1 MKMRPVI
8 KNKNINR
15 GAAILSLIFAVL
27 FFIVFARFFYIQ
39 ATGEVHGEALVERAE
54 KMYSK
59 TRTLEAY
66 RGKILDR
73 NGEAI
78 AEDTSSYK
86 LIAILDKELKGE
98 HVVDPEETAE
108 KLAPLIGMQEKDVER
123 ILTKKAKQVEFG
135 ANGRDISQTLKQKI
149 DDLKLQGIKF
159 IRDKKRFYPNG
170 TFASHL
176 IGYAQ
181 KDIDTG
187 ETIGMFG
194 IEKSLEKYLQE
205 KDGYLRYE
213 SDQKGWKLPNGKE
226 EIVAPKNGDNVYL
239 TIDQK
244 IQTFL
249 EDSMNEVAKQY
260 KPEKIIAVVA
270 DPKTGQILA
279 MGQRP
284 SFDPNKRNINYYY
297 NDIVSY
303 PFEPGSTMKI
313 FSLAAAIEE
322 GVYNGNASFPSGSYI
337 VSKNAKAIRDHN
349 GGRGWGS
356 ITFNEG
362 VQRSSNVAFSI
373 IAKEL
378 LGTDRLYDY
387 YSKFGFD
394 KKTGIDLPNEAKTV
408 LNSGTEV
415 DKVIS
420 AFGQATA
427 ITPIQQIQAATAI
440 ANDGKMMKP
449 YVIDK
454 IVDIDNEKV
463 VEKHKPE
470 VAGEPISAKTSKKV
484 LDILETVVS
493 GEKGTGK
500 PFRIEGYEV
509 AGKTG
514 TAQIAAPNG
523 GYLRGNDNH
532 IFSFLGMAPKND
544 PQLIVYVAV
553 QQPKLNGGAGSAPVS
568 MIFNTVMKNSL
579 QYLQIK
585 PTEKSKKTSKVEVG
599 EKLPLLREKTLK
611 EAAELVKDK
620 NFNMVVLGD
629 GEKIIDQFPEAETS
643 IITNDRILLQ
653 TSEKVKMPDI
663 IGWSKR
669 DVMKLANLL
678 ELELESN
685 GHGFVTK
692 QTIKK
697 GSVIKKGDKLVIQLK
712 DQLPKEED
720 EKEEQKE
727 EQKKEQKEE
736 QKEEPK
742 AEEN

>member
-1 MKMRPVI
+1 MRPVI

-54 KMYSK
+54 KMYSRTK
-59 TRTLEAY
+59 TLEAY

-86 LIAILDKELKGE
+86 LIAILDKKLKGE
-98 HVVDPEETAE
+98 HVVNPEETAE
-108 KLAPLIGMQEKDVER
+108 KLAPLIGMKEEEVER
-123 ILTKKAKQVEFG
+123 ILKKDAKQVEFG
-135 ANGRDISQTLKQKI
+135 ADGRDISQTLKQKI
-149 DDLKLQGIKF
+149 DDLKLQGITF

-260 KPEKIIAVVA
+260 KPEKVIAVVA

-297 NDIVSY
+297 NDVVSY

-313 FSLAAAIEE
+313 FTLAAAIEE
-322 GVYNGNASFPSGSYI
+322 GVYNGNAFFSSGSYMA
-337 VSKNAKAIRDHN
+337 SKRAPLIKDHN
-349 GGRGWGS
+349 KSGWGS
-356 ITFNEG
+356 ISFNEG

-373 IAKEL
+373 IGKEL
-378 LGTDRLYDY
+378 LGTDRLYEY
-387 YSKFGFD
+387 FSKFGFD

-408 LNSGTEV
+408 LNSNTEF

-427 ITPIQQIQAATAI
+427 VTPIQQIQAATAI
-440 ANDGKMMKP
+440 ANGGKMMKP

-454 IVDIDNEKV
+454 IVDIDKEKI
-463 VEKHKPE
+463 VEQHKPE
-470 VAGEPISAKTSKKV
+470 VAGQPISKKTSEKV

-493 GEKGTGK
+493 GEHGTGK
-500 PFRIEGYEV
+500 PFQIEGYDV

-514 TAQIAAPNG
+514 TAQIADGPN

-532 IFSFLGMAPKND
+532 VFSFLGMAPKED
-544 PQLIVYVAV
+544 PQLIVYVGI
-553 QQPKLNGGAGSAPVS
+553 QQPKLNGQAGSTPVS

-585 PTEKSKKTSKVEVG
+585 PTEKDKKTNKVETG
-599 EKLPLLREKTLK
+599 ETLPLLREKTLK
-611 EAAELVKDK
+611 EASEIVKEK
-620 NFNMVVLGD
+620 NFNIVVLGD
-629 GEKIIDQFPEAETS
+629 GDKIIDQFPEAKTS
-643 IITNDRILLQ
+643 IIANEKVLIQ

-712 DQLPKEED
+712 DQLPKEKEED
-720 EKEEQKE
+720 EKEEQQVE
-727 EQKKEQKEE
+727 EQQ
-736 QKEEPK
+736 

>member
-54 KMYSK
+54 KMYSRTK
-59 TRTLEAY
+59 TLEAY

-86 LIAILDKELKGE
+86 LIAILDKKLKGE
-98 HVVDPEETAE
+98 HVVNPEETAE
-108 KLAPLIGMQEKDVER
+108 KLAPLIGMKEEEVER
-123 ILTKKAKQVEFG
+123 ILKKDAKQVEFG
-135 ANGRDISQTLKQKI
+135 ADGRDISQTLKQKI
-149 DDLKLQGIKF
+149 DDLKLQGITF

-260 KPEKIIAVVA
+260 KPEKVIAVVA

-297 NDIVSY
+297 NDVVSY

-313 FSLAAAIEE
+313 FTLAAAIEE
-322 GVYNGNASFPSGSYI
+322 GVYNGNAFFSSGSYMA
-337 VSKNAKAIRDHN
+337 SKRAPLIKDHN
-349 GGRGWGS
+349 KSGWGS
-356 ITFNEG
+356 ISFNEG

-373 IAKEL
+373 IGKEL
-378 LGTDRLYDY
+378 LGTDRLYEY
-387 YSKFGFD
+387 FSKFGFD

-408 LNSGTEV
+408 LNSNTEF

-427 ITPIQQIQAATAI
+427 VTPIQQIQAATAI
-440 ANDGKMMKP
+440 ANGGKMMKP

-454 IVDIDNEKV
+454 IVDIDKEKI
-463 VEKHKPE
+463 VEQHKPE
-470 VAGEPISAKTSKKV
+470 VAGQPISKKTSEKV

-493 GEKGTGK
+493 GEHGTGK
-500 PFRIEGYEV
+500 PFQIEGYDV

-514 TAQIAAPNG
+514 TAQIADGPN

-532 IFSFLGMAPKND
+532 VFSFLGMAPKED
-544 PQLIVYVAV
+544 PQLIVYVGI
-553 QQPKLNGGAGSAPVS
+553 QQPKLNGQAGSTPVS

-585 PTEKSKKTSKVEVG
+585 PTEKDKKTNKVETG
-599 EKLPLLREKTLK
+599 ETLPLLREKTLK
-611 EAAELVKDK
+611 EASEIVKEK
-620 NFNMVVLGD
+620 NFNIVVLGD
-629 GEKIIDQFPEAETS
+629 GDKIIDQFPEAKTS
-643 IITNDRILLQ
+643 IIANEKVLIQ

-712 DQLPKEED
+712 DQLPKEKEED
-720 EKEEQKE
+720 EKEEQQVE
-727 EQKKEQKEE
+727 EQQ
-736 QKEEPK
+736 

>member
-1 MKMRPVI
+1 MRPVI

-54 KMYSK
+54 KMYSRTK
-59 TRTLEAY
+59 TLEAY

-86 LIAILDKELKGE
+86 LIAILDKKLKGE
-98 HVVDPEETAE
+98 HVVNPEETAE
-108 KLAPLIGMQEKDVER
+108 KLAPLIGMKEEEVER
-123 ILTKKAKQVEFG
+123 ILKKDAKQVEFG

-149 DDLKLQGIKF
+149 DDLKLQGITF

-260 KPEKIIAVVA
+260 KPEKVIAVVA

-297 NDIVSY
+297 NDVVSY

-313 FSLAAAIEE
+313 FTLAAAIEE
-322 GVYNGNASFPSGSYI
+322 GVYNGNAFFSSGSYMA
-337 VSKNAKAIRDHN
+337 SKRAPLIKDHN
-349 GGRGWGS
+349 KSGWGS
-356 ITFNEG
+356 ISFNEG

-373 IAKEL
+373 IGKEL
-378 LGTDRLYDY
+378 LGTDRLYEY
-387 YSKFGFD
+387 FSKFGFD

-408 LNSGTEV
+408 LNSNTEF

-427 ITPIQQIQAATAI
+427 VTPIQQIQAATAI
-440 ANDGKMMKP
+440 ANGGKMMKP

-454 IVDIDNEKV
+454 IVDIDKEKI
-463 VEKHKPE
+463 VEQHKPE
-470 VAGEPISAKTSKKV
+470 VAGQPISKKTSEKV

-493 GEKGTGK
+493 GEHGTGK
-500 PFRIEGYEV
+500 PFQIEGYDV

-514 TAQIAAPNG
+514 TAQIADGPN

-532 IFSFLGMAPKND
+532 VFSFLGMAPKED
-544 PQLIVYVAV
+544 PQLIVYVGI
-553 QQPKLNGGAGSAPVS
+553 QQPKLNGQAGSTPVS

-585 PTEKSKKTSKVEVG
+585 PTEKDKKANKVETG
-599 EKLPLLREKTLK
+599 ETLPLLREKTLK
-611 EAAELVKDK
+611 EASEIVKEK
-620 NFNMVVLGD
+620 NFNIVVLGD
-629 GEKIIDQFPEAETS
+629 GDKIIDQFPEAKTS
-643 IITNDRILLQ
+643 IIANEKVLIQ

-712 DQLPKEED
+712 DQLPKEKEED
-720 EKEEQKE
+720 EKEEQ
-727 EQKKEQKEE
+727 EQQ
-736 QKEEPK
+736 

>member
-27 FFIVFARFFYIQ
+27 FFIVFTRFFYIQ

-54 KMYSK
+54 KMYSRTK
-59 TRTLEAY
+59 TLEAY

-86 LIAILDKELKGE
+86 FIAILDKKLKGE
-98 HVVDPEETAE
+98 HVVNPEETAE
-108 KLAPLIGMQEKDVER
+108 KLAPLIGMKEEEVER
-123 ILTKKAKQVEFG
+123 ILKKDAKQVEFG

-149 DDLKLQGIKF
+149 DDLQLQGITF

-260 KPEKIIAVVA
+260 KPEKVIAVVA

-297 NDIVSY
+297 NDVVSY

-313 FSLAAAIEE
+313 FTLAAAIEE
-322 GVYNGNASFPSGSYI
+322 GVYNGNAFFSSGSYMA
-337 VSKNAKAIRDHN
+337 SKRAPLIKDHN
-349 GGRGWGS
+349 KSGWGS
-356 ITFNEG
+356 ISFNEG

-373 IAKEL
+373 IGKEL
-378 LGTDRLYDY
+378 LGTDRLYEY
-387 YSKFGFD
+387 FSKFGFD

-408 LNSGTEV
+408 LNSNTEF

-427 ITPIQQIQAATAI
+427 VTPIQQIQAATAI
-440 ANDGKMMKP
+440 ANGGKMMKP

-454 IVDIDNEKV
+454 IVDIDKEKI
-463 VEKHKPE
+463 VEQHKPE
-470 VAGEPISAKTSKKV
+470 VAGQPISKKTSEKV

-493 GEKGTGK
+493 GEHGTGK
-500 PFRIEGYEV
+500 PFQIEGYDV

-514 TAQIAAPNG
+514 TAQIADGPN

-532 IFSFLGMAPKND
+532 VFSFLGMAPKED
-544 PQLIVYVAV
+544 PQLIVYVGI
-553 QQPKLNGGAGSAPVS
+553 QQPKLNGQAGSTPVS

-585 PTEKSKKTSKVEVG
+585 PTEKDKKANKVETG
-599 EKLPLLREKTLK
+599 ETLPLLREKTLK
-611 EAAELVKDK
+611 EASEIVKEK
-620 NFNMVVLGD
+620 NFNIVVLGD
-629 GEKIIDQFPEAETS
+629 GDKIIDQFPEAKTS
-643 IITNDRILLQ
+643 IIANEKVLIQ

-712 DQLPKEED
+712 DQLPKEKED
-720 EKEEQKE
+720 EKEEQEQEQQVE
-727 EQKKEQKEE
+727 EQQ
-736 QKEEPK
+736 

>member
-1 MKMRPVI
+1 MRPVI

-54 KMYSK
+54 KMYSRTK
-59 TRTLEAY
+59 TLEAY

-98 HVVDPEETAE
+98 HVVNPEKTAE
-108 KLAPLIGMQEKDVER
+108 KLAPLIGMKEKEVER
-123 ILTKKAKQVEFG
+123 ILKKDAKQVEFG

-149 DDLKLQGIKF
+149 DDLELQGITF

-187 ETIGMFG
+187 EAIGMFG

-249 EDSMNEVAKQY
+249 EDSMNEVVKQY
-260 KPEKIIAVVA
+260 KPEKVIAVVA

-297 NDIVSY
+297 NDVVSY

-313 FSLAAAIEE
+313 FTLAAAIEE
-322 GVYNGNASFPSGSYI
+322 GVYNGNASYPSGSYL
-337 VSKNAKAIRDHN
+337 VSKRAPVIKDHN
-349 GGRGWGS
+349 KSGWGS
-356 ITFNEG
+356 ISFNEG

-373 IAKEL
+373 IGKEL
-378 LGTDRLYDY
+378 LGTDRLYEY
-387 YSKFGFD
+387 LSEFGFD

-408 LNSGTEV
+408 LNSNTEF
-415 DKVIS
+415 DKVIT

-427 ITPIQQIQAATAI
+427 VTPIQQIQAATAI
-440 ANDGKMMKP
+440 ANGGKMMKP

-454 IVDIDNEKV
+454 IVDIDKEKI
-463 VEKHKPE
+463 VEQHKPE
-470 VAGEPISAKTSKKV
+470 VAGQPISKKTSEKV

-493 GEKGTGK
+493 GEHGTGK
-500 PFRIEGYEV
+500 PFQIEGYDV
-509 AGKTG
+509 VGKTG
-514 TAQIAAPNG
+514 TAQIADGPN

-532 IFSFLGMAPKND
+532 VFSFLGMAPKKD
-544 PQLIVYVAV
+544 PQLIVYVGI
-553 QQPKLNGGAGSAPVS
+553 QKPKLNGQAGSTPVS

-585 PTEKSKKTSKVEVG
+585 PTEKSKKASKVEVG

-712 DQLPKEED
+712 DQLPKEKEED

-727 EQKKEQKEE
+727 EPTEE
-736 QKEEPK
+736 QK

>member
-54 KMYSK
+54 KMYSRTK
-59 TRTLEAY
+59 TLEAY

-86 LIAILDKELKGE
+86 LIAILDKKLKGE
-98 HVVDPEETAE
+98 HVVNPEETAE
-108 KLAPLIGMQEKDVER
+108 KLAPLIGMKEEEVER
-123 ILTKKAKQVEFG
+123 ILKKDAKQVEFG

-149 DDLKLQGIKF
+149 DDLKLQGITF

-260 KPEKIIAVVA
+260 KPEKVIAVVA

-297 NDIVSY
+297 NDVVSY

-313 FSLAAAIEE
+313 FTLAAAIEE
-322 GVYNGNASFPSGSYI
+322 GVYNGNAFFSSGSYMA
-337 VSKNAKAIRDHN
+337 SKRAPLIKDHN
-349 GGRGWGS
+349 KSGWGS
-356 ITFNEG
+356 ISFNEG

-373 IAKEL
+373 IGKEL
-378 LGTDRLYDY
+378 LGTDRLYEY
-387 YSKFGFD
+387 FSKFGFD

-408 LNSGTEV
+408 LNSNTEF

-427 ITPIQQIQAATAI
+427 VTPIQQIQAATAI
-440 ANDGKMMKP
+440 ANGGKMMKP

-454 IVDIDNEKV
+454 IVDIDKEKI
-463 VEKHKPE
+463 VEQHKPE
-470 VAGEPISAKTSKKV
+470 VAGQPISKKTSEKV

-493 GEKGTGK
+493 GEHGTGK
-500 PFRIEGYEV
+500 PFQIEGYDV

-514 TAQIAAPNG
+514 TAQIADGPN

-532 IFSFLGMAPKND
+532 VFSFLGMAPKED
-544 PQLIVYVAV
+544 PQLIVYVGI
-553 QQPKLNGGAGSAPVS
+553 QQPKLNGQAGSTPVS

-585 PTEKSKKTSKVEVG
+585 PTEKDKKANKVETG
-599 EKLPLLREKTLK
+599 ETLPLLREKTLK
-611 EAAELVKDK
+611 EASEIVKEK
-620 NFNMVVLGD
+620 NFNIVVLGD
-629 GEKIIDQFPEAETS
+629 GDKIIDQFPEAKTS
-643 IITNDRILLQ
+643 IIANEKVLIQ

-712 DQLPKEED
+712 DQLPKEKEED
-720 EKEEQKE
+720 EKEEQ
-727 EQKKEQKEE
+727 EQQ
-736 QKEEPK
+736 

>member
-54 KMYSK
+54 KMYSRTK
-59 TRTLEAY
+59 TLEAY

-98 HVVDPEETAE
+98 HVVNPEKTAE
-108 KLAPLIGMQEKDVER
+108 KLAPLIGMKEKEVER
-123 ILTKKAKQVEFG
+123 ILKKDAKQVEFG

-149 DDLKLQGIKF
+149 DDLELQGITF

-187 ETIGMFG
+187 EAIGMFG

-249 EDSMNEVAKQY
+249 EDSMNEVVKQY
-260 KPEKIIAVVA
+260 KPEKVIAVVA

-297 NDIVSY
+297 NDVVSY

-313 FSLAAAIEE
+313 FTLAAAIEE
-322 GVYNGNASFPSGSYI
+322 GVYNGNASYPSGSYL
-337 VSKNAKAIRDHN
+337 VSKRAPVIKDHN
-349 GGRGWGS
+349 KSGWGS
-356 ITFNEG
+356 ISFNEG

-373 IAKEL
+373 IGKEL
-378 LGTDRLYDY
+378 LGTDRLYEY
-387 YSKFGFD
+387 LSEFGFD

-408 LNSGTEV
+408 LNSNTEF
-415 DKVIS
+415 DKVIT

-427 ITPIQQIQAATAI
+427 VTPIQQIQAATAI
-440 ANDGKMMKP
+440 ANGGKMMKP

-454 IVDIDNEKV
+454 IVDIDKEKI
-463 VEKHKPE
+463 VEQHKPE
-470 VAGEPISAKTSKKV
+470 VAGQPISKKTSEKV

-493 GEKGTGK
+493 GEHGTGK
-500 PFRIEGYEV
+500 PFQIEGYDV
-509 AGKTG
+509 VGKTG
-514 TAQIAAPNG
+514 TAQIADGPN

-532 IFSFLGMAPKND
+532 VFSFLGMAPKKD
-544 PQLIVYVAV
+544 PQLIVYVGI
-553 QQPKLNGGAGSAPVS
+553 QKPKLNGQAGSTPVS

-585 PTEKSKKTSKVEVG
+585 PTEKSKKASKVEVG

-712 DQLPKEED
+712 DQLPKEKEED

-727 EQKKEQKEE
+727 EPTEE
-736 QKEEPK
+736 QK